1 MGKIKIEGY
10 ICERCK
16 HQWVARGIEEPRV
29 CPRCKSPYW
38 DRPRRIKKKLKG
50 IKKSKTKRRKRGKK

>member
-1 MGKIKIEGY
+1 MGKVKLSGY

-16 HQWVARGIEEPRV
+16 HVWVPREYKAKEKPRV

-38 DRPRRIKKKLKG
+38 DIPR
-50 IKKSKTKRRKRGKK
+50 KTKPAGDKK